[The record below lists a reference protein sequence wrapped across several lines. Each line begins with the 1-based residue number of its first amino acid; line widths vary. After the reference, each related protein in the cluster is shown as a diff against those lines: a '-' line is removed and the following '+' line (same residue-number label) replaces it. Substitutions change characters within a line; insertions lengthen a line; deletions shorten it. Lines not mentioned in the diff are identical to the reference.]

1 MGEPDEAALADPLIG
16 RVVAERYRIDARLG
30 RGAMGTLYRG
40 VDTTLQRPVAIK
52 MLLPQLVSDP
62 NVAARFDREA
72 LAVSR
77 LDHPNCVRVFDAGT
91 MPDGGKYIVMQLL
104 EGRELRHVIAEGP
117 LGLDRALDFAL
128 QVLRG
133 LEHAHRRG
141 LVHRDLK
148 PENMFVVVDD
158 DGREVVKLVDF
169 GIVKLLG
176 GDEPKLTRAGL
187 VFGTPRYMSP
197 EQVTGGKIDERADL
211 YSVGIVLFEML
222 TGAAPFEADSPG
234 ILMRMHVLADVPPL
248 PDTVPPAV
256 AAVIAKLME
265 KSPGDRPAG
274 AREVIDMLVAATV
287 QASAPAPPAPPAL
300 ALAPTIAAPPPSAP
314 PPPTNTSAYAPA
326 YAPTPVPVHVP
337 TPTPAPE
344 RVVVAHAHRSVG
356 GVPLSTAPPLRLPDP
371 HVPRRDRP
379 STVLALVAAILVV
392 GLLVGLVLTLSS
404 SDEPG
409 DVEGERAP
417 PPLPAA
423 MVPAAVPGSPPAVLG
438 DDEVPREREASDT
451 RSRVPPGHRKP
462 KKKKK
467 KHEDGKGKHG
477 RD

>member
-1 MGEPDEAALADPLIG
+1 MGEPDEAALAAADPLIG
-16 RVVAERYRIDARLG
+16 RVIADRYRVDARLG

-40 VDTTLQRPVAIK
+40 VDTTLHRPVAIK

-117 LGLDRALDFAL
+117 LAPDRAVDFAL

-133 LEHAHRRG
+133 LDHAHRRG
-141 LVHRDLK
+141 MVHRDLK
-148 PENMFVVVDD
+148 PENMFVVLDD
-158 DGREVVKLVDF
+158 DGHEVVKLVDF

-211 YSVGIVLFEML
+211 YSLGIVLFEML
-222 TGAAPFEADSPG
+222 TGAPPFDADSPG

-248 PDTVPPAV
+248 PDSVSVGV
-256 AAVIAKLME
+256 AAVIAKLLE
-265 KSPGDRPAG
+265 KSPSDRPTS
-274 AREVIDMLVAATV
+274 AREVIDGLVAATV
-287 QASAPAPPAPPAL
+287 HASTPVAAPIVEPSEPAPPPV
-300 ALAPTIAAPPPSAP
+300 AP
-314 PPPTNTSAYAPA
+314 PPPPAYASGPQYPSPSV
-326 YAPTPVPVHVP
+326 YAPTPLPVHAP
-337 TPTPAPE
+337 TAA
-344 RVVVAHAHRSVG
+344 RVVVAQTHRSAPVMH
-356 GVPLSTAPPLRLPDP
+356 APPLQLPDP

-379 STVLALVAAILVV
+379 SVVLALLAAILVV

-404 SDEPG
+404 SPSEPT
-409 DVEGERAP
+409 EGEPAP

-423 MVPAAVPGSPPAVLG
+423 ILPAAVPGSAPAVVG
-438 DDEVPREREASDT
+438 DDLVPREREASDT
-451 RSRVPPGHRKP
+451 RSPVPPGHRKH
-462 KKKKK
+462 KKK
-467 KHEDGKGKHG
+467 KHEGKGKHG